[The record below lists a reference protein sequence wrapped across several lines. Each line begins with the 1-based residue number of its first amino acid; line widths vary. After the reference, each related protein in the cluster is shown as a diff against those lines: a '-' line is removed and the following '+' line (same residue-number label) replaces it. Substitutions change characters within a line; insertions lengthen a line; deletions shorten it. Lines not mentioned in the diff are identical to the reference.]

1 MKKIALII
9 LGVGG
14 QDGSETTET
23 VSASVSLSEFA
34 AQTTFFSFDEEFQCQ
49 NHQARSLVLN
59 ESRNALVESGRLSRG
74 QSLPIEKLNPDDFDA
89 LVLPGGS
96 GLLKNL
102 TTYSTDNDQ
111 FKVHGSLEK
120 IILKFHQQSKPIGAI
135 CVAPFIV
142 AQVLRKHKPLITLGE
157 TSDLI
162 TQLKKMNI
170 QHENCPST
178 DYITDRDCKLLTTP
192 AYMNNDVTPYSVY
205 TGIRLMIKE
214 LVEMA

>member
-1 MKKIALII
+1 MKKIALIM

-23 VSASVSLSEFA
+23 VSASLSLSEFL
-34 AQTTFFSFDEEFQCQ
+34 AQTTFFSFNEEFACQ
-49 NHQARSLVLN
+49 NHQTRTLVPG
-59 ESRNALVESGRLSRG
+59 ETRNALVESGRLSRG
-74 QSLPIEKLNPDDFDA
+74 LSLSIEELNPDDFDA

-96 GLLKNL
+96 GLLKNV
-102 TTYSTDNDQ
+102 TTYSTDAER
-111 FKVHGSLEK
+111 FKVHGTLEK
-120 IILKFHQQSKPIGAI
+120 VILKFHQQSKPIGAI
-135 CVAPFIV
+135 CIAPIVV
-142 AQVLRKHKPLITLGE
+142 AQVLKKYKPLITLGE

-162 TQLKKMNI
+162 PQLTKMNI

-192 AYMNNDVTPYSVY
+192 AYMNDDVTPHSVY